1 MYNLLFFVIFLILL
15 FIIFIIAKHLF
26 GANALFV
33 LGIGCVIGANLYN
46 SNAFPIQVGNLVFG
60 IDSIVY
66 TVFVFSIL
74 LAYID
79 YGKKLMKEVLYCSAG
94 SILLTALLALSGNF
108 FQVGLT
114 DSVLLSFLYY
124 FFSLIGTLAAIYLMM
139 YVYKRLE
146 NKINI
151 YLNIAI
157 ALMVASIVNSA
168 VYFGLSFI
176 MAGGLGDAFLLSLAG
191 SYIGKTI
198 SLCFCLATFYI
209 LNFIKQ
215 KNTTKTGGCDKILNK
230 D

>member
-1 MYNLLFFVIFLILL
+1 M
-15 FIIFIIAKHLF
+15 
-26 GANALFV
+26 
-33 LGIGCVIGANLYN
+33 GIGCVIGANLYN
-46 SNAFPIQVGNLVFG
+46 ANDFPIQVGNLVFG

-79 YGKKLMKEVLYCSAG
+79 YGNKLMKEVLYCSAG

-114 DSVLLSFLYY
+114 DSVLLNFFYY
-124 FFSLIGTLAAIYLMM
+124 FFSLIGTLAAIYLMI
-139 YVYKRLE
+139 YVYKKLE

-157 ALMVASIVNSA
+157 ALVIASIINSA

-176 MAGGLGDAFLLSLAG
+176 MVGGLGGAFLQTLVG

-198 SLCFCLATFYI
+198 SLCFCLVAFYI
-209 LNFIKQ
+209 LNLIKQ
-215 KNTTKTGGCDKILNK
+215 KNIVKTEKDNNKVLNK